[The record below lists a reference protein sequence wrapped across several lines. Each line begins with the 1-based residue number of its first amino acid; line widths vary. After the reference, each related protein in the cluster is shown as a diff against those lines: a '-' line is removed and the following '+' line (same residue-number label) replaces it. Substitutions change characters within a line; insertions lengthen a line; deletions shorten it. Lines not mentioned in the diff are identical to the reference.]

1 MSETTKTIAEWQNET
16 FGPATTTRARVD
28 RSWSKIDGAMARV
41 FAFDLTFHRPNL
53 SRAVRA
59 VEEMAELIETLLAND
74 DDPKAC
80 AEVADVQIVLAG
92 IPAVH
97 GKEQQDLVDAKMA
110 INRARQW
117 NVTGDGHGQHK

>member
-16 FGPATTTRARVD
+16 FGPATTTQERV
-28 RSWSKIDGAMARV
+28 RSSWNKISASFNKAYSCDKSQ
-41 FAFDLTFHRPNL
+41 HRPNL

-59 VEEMAELIETLLAND
+59 VEEMAELIETLVMND

-80 AEVADVQIVLAG
+80 AEVADIQIVLAG